1 MKRSTTIWIDVSNL
15 KTAIGIFGLPPLE
28 RMRRTVAQVAPRAL
42 VAVSGAGVHS
52 DAWPRAEW
60 DASTLPLG
68 QRLRIA
74 LQTNRRV
81 VALDAATIVDPR
93 LLRYFLN
100 GAPASIAERTDGQ
113 SRAMVL
119 NLEANLLDAIPAD
132 ATTLSEVADALR
144 AAGRIQTLNED
155 EFPAYVDKLRR
166 SLPFWI
172 YHVRD
177 DAARQS
183 LERRMFWDNYKGSTD
198 LLTAHVYP
206 PLVWPC
212 VRYCAA
218 MGVHPN
224 AVTVLSIILALI
236 AIPLF
241 ANGMWI
247 AGFFCAYAMS
257 VLDSVD
263 GKLARLTLTD
273 SAVGNV
279 LDHGLDLVHPPLWYF
294 AWAQGLML
302 GGADSWLTIAAWC
315 LIGFYVADRIVL
327 GIARHRLHHALH
339 STTPLDAKVRS
350 VIARRNITM
359 SIMALALLL
368 GQGVLGFVLVVA
380 WHGLTFAWH
389 SWRTLLLGW
398 LRPVTNAEKNI

>member
-15 KTAIGIFGLPPLE
+15 QSAIGIFGLAPLE
-28 RMRRTVAQVAPRAL
+28 RMRRTVMQIAPRAL
-42 VAVSGAGVHS
+42 VAVSGSGVHS
-52 DAWPRAEW
+52 DAWPSAEW

-74 LQTNRRV
+74 LQTSLRV

-100 GAPASIAERTDGQ
+100 GASVSIAERTDGE
-113 SRAMVL
+113 SRAVVL
-119 NLEANLLDAIPAD
+119 CMEAAMLDAIPAD
-132 ATTLSEVADALR
+132 AATIVEVADALR
-144 AAGRIQTLNED
+144 AAGRIQVLNDD

-172 YHVRD
+172 YQVRD
-177 DAARQS
+177 HAARQS

-212 VRYCAA
+212 VRFCAA

-224 AVTVLSIILALI
+224 AVTVLSIVLALV

-241 ANGMWI
+241 ANGLWI

-279 LDHGLDLVHPPLWYF
+279 LDHGLDIVHPPFWYF
-294 AWAQGLML
+294 AWAQGLIL
-302 GGADSWLTIAAWC
+302 GGAGSWLNVAAWI
-315 LIGFYVADRIVL
+315 LIGFYIADRIVL
-327 GIARHRLHHALH
+327 RIARHKLRHSLH
-339 STTPLDAKVRS
+339 SATPLDAKALG

-368 GQGVLGFVLVVA
+368 GQGVLGFMLVVT

-389 SWRTLLLGW
+389 SWRTLLVGW
-398 LRPVTNAEKNI
+398 LRPVKRVENNN